1 MSRAHPFALVTACT
15 ALAVTALAAPRTTHA
30 QTAAEITATAQRL
43 TQEVPCVR
51 AQHERLGSTLRL
63 LEEAE
68 RQARSTTSGEA
79 ARRDAVHSAE
89 ALELRL
95 GVIVGELRACL
106 GQATPHTGTTH
117 TASATSGATGTTGTT
132 GTTAATSTTG
142 TSTATTTPRVVVQH
156 EGETTPHP
164 AETANPA
171 TEVLESGRQL
181 SRELFLVQAERVDGL
196 GRADNNDVRQAVDR
210 VAPQIAACYETLTA
224 HSAHQRGRVY
234 LTFTVTPEGRVR
246 DIRLENFTI
255 FDRTFQRCVGAAAG
269 HLRVTQPATGGSARY
284 SYHLRFGPPPD
295 HGTPEVDY

>member
-1 MSRAHPFALVTACT
+1 
-15 ALAVTALAAPRTTHA
+15 
-30 QTAAEITATAQRL
+30 
-43 TQEVPCVR
+43 VR

-68 RQARSTTSGEA
+68 RQARSSTSGEA

-106 GQATPHTGTTH
+106 GQAAPHAGTTH
-117 TASATSGATGTTGTT
+117 AAGTHTDTTHVAGTTGNHGTTGTT
-132 GTTAATSTTG
+132 G
-142 TSTATTTPRVVVQH
+142 STATTTPRVVVQH

-196 GRADNNDVRQAVDR
+196 GRANNEDVRQAVDR

-224 HSAHQRGRVY
+224 HSAHQRGRVF

-269 HLRVTQPATGGSARY
+269 SPARDAARHRGLRALQLPPALRTRAGPRHARGGLSPQPPGVSRTCDR
-284 SYHLRFGPPPD
+284 R
-295 HGTPEVDY
+295 

>member
-1 MSRAHPFALVTACT
+1 MSRAHPFALVTAST
-15 ALAVTALAAPRTTHA
+15 ALALLALATPRTSHA
-30 QTAAEITATAQRL
+30 QTAAEIAATAQRL

-68 RQARSTTSGEA
+68 RQARSSTSGEA

-106 GQATPHTGTTH
+106 GQAAPHAGSTHAAGTHTDTTHVAGTT
-117 TASATSGATGTTGTT
+117 TGTTGTT
-132 GTTAATSTTG
+132 GATG
-142 TSTATTTPRVVVQH
+142 STATTTPRVVVQH

-171 TEVLESGRQL
+171 TEVLESGRRL

-196 GRADNNDVRQAVDR
+196 GRANNEDVRQAVDR
-210 VAPQIAACYETLTA
+210 IAPQIAACYETLTA
-224 HSAHQRGRVY
+224 HSAHQRGRVF

-284 SYHLRFGPPPD
+284 SYHLRFGPAPD
-295 HGTPEVDY
+295 HGTPEVD

>member
-1 MSRAHPFALVTACT
+1 MSRAHPFALVTAAT
-15 ALAVTALAAPRTTHA
+15 ALALLALAAPRTAHA
-30 QTAAEITATAQRL
+30 QTAAEIAATAQRL

-106 GQATPHTGTTH
+106 GQAAAPAGTTH
-117 TASATSGATGTTGTT
+117 TTGALAGTTHTTGTTAGTTGTT
-132 GTTAATSTTG
+132 GTTG
-142 TSTATTTPRVVVQH
+142 GVVTTPRVVVQH

-164 AETANPA
+164 AETPNPA

-196 GRADNNDVRQAVDR
+196 GRANNDDVRSAVDR
-210 VAPQIAACYETLTA
+210 IAPQIAACYETLMT
-224 HSAHQRGRVY
+224 HSAHQRGRVF

-269 HLRVTQPATGGSARY
+269 HLRVTQPAIGGSARY

-295 HGTPEVDY
+295 HGTPEVD